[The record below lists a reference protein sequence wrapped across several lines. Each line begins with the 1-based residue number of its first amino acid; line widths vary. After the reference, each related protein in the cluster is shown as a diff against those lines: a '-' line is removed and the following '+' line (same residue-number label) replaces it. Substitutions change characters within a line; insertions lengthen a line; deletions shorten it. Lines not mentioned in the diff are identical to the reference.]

1 MRARILVLIALS
13 LFALSGCQ
21 ASPPTPAETPDQRRF
36 MMGCRPADAA
46 RDPTAFEAYC
56 DRF

>member
-1 MRARILVLIALS
+1 MRAGILVLIALS
-13 LFALSGCQ
+13 LFALLGCQ
-21 ASPPTPAETPDQRRF
+21 AGPPAPETPDQQRF

-46 RDPTAFEAYC
+46 RDPTGFVAYC